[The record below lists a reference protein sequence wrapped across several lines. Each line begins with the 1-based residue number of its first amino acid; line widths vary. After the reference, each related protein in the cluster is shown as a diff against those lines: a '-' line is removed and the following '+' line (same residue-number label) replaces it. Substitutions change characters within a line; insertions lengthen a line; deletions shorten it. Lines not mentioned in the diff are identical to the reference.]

1 MKKYLFSVVLISC
14 SLSASAFCEREFRE
28 NIGEA
33 EGCVNKL
40 LPKSE
45 AKLAAARKEILSH
58 KNYADD
64 DYFKKSFDNAKNAWE
79 AYKEKDCWLQAQMK
93 NSGTTQGIYAALC
106 EAEKNFAREKELRK
120 LYLQ

>member
-1 MKKYLFSVVLISC
+1 MKKYLFSIVLISC
-14 SLSASAFCEREFRE
+14 SLSASAFCEREFHK

-33 EGCVNKL
+33 EECVNKL
-40 LPKSE
+40 LPRSE

-93 NSGTTQGIYAALC
+93 NSGTVQGIYAALC
-106 EAEKNFAREKELRK
+106 EAEKNFAHEKELRK

>member
-28 NIGEA
+28 KIGED

>member
-1 MKKYLFSVVLISC
+1 M
-14 SLSASAFCEREFRE
+14 
-28 NIGEA
+28 
-33 EGCVNKL
+33 
-40 LPKSE
+40 
-45 AKLAAARKEILSH
+45 AAARKEILSH
-58 KNYADD
+58 NNYADD

-93 NSGTTQGIYAALC
+93 NSGTAQGIYAALC